1 MRALILTTLDFCKI
15 SAIYCDGHVKRQRVG
30 TAIMFNYKPAL
41 KARCCEWKP
50 DERDYRVVQF
60 PEEADSERQDECPR
74 LRECGQERI
83 ACASCVHGMFSK
95 NIRST
100 RHSLWIHNFTAS
112 DRRCC
117 VYATARAM

>member
-1 MRALILTTLDFCKI
+1 
-15 SAIYCDGHVKRQRVG
+15 
-30 TAIMFNYKPAL
+30 MFNYKPAL

-60 PEEADSERQDECPR
+60 PEEADSEGQDENEGVSEVAGMWT
-74 LRECGQERI
+74 RENRMCKLCTQ
-83 ACASCVHGMFSK
+83 K
-95 NIRST
+95 NDIRST
-100 RHSLWIHNFTAS
+100 RHSLWIHSFTAS